1 MGDDVGKVERVKTG
15 VPGLDD
21 VMNGGIPQ
29 GHIVLVTGT
38 SGSGKTTLT
47 TQYLHQGGK
56 EEETGLYFSISEPVE
71 NIIETSK
78 HFGMDFEE
86 GDTAE
91 YVHFDE
97 ENNLMRMGSGDV
109 FEPGKFVEKFKRKI
123 EDIDPDRVVLDSIT
137 KFAMVFDSAPVRR
150 EKVNELADF
159 LREQDITACLLS
171 ELPYSSEQKKVSKYE
186 IIEFVVDG
194 VIILGYERK
203 ESSRTR
209 TIEVFKM
216 RRTEHSSDIHPLK
229 ITDQGL
235 MTYPNQ
241 TAF

>member
-1 MGDDVGKVERVKTG
+1 MGDPDKVERAKTG
-15 VPGLDD
+15 VPGLDEIMD
-21 VMNGGIPQ
+21 GGIPK
-29 GHIVLVTGT
+29 GHIVLVAGT

-47 TQYLHQGGK
+47 TQYLYNGAVDHDEK
-56 EEETGLYFSISEPVE
+56 GLYFSISEPVG
-71 NIIETSK
+71 NIKQTSK
-78 HFGMDFEE
+78 HFGMDFDE
-86 GDTAE
+86 GDAQKV
-91 YVHFDE
+91 YFDE

-123 EDIDPDRVVLDSIT
+123 EEVEPERVVLDSIT

-150 EKVNELADF
+150 EKVNELTNF
-159 LREQDITACLLS
+159 LRDNNITTCFLS
-171 ELPYSSEQKKVSKYE
+171 ELPYSSEQQKVSKYE

-216 RRTEHSSDIHPLK
+216 RRTDHSSDIHPLK
-229 ITDQGL
+229 ITQKGI

>member
-1 MGDDVGKVERVKTG
+1 MADEEEVERSKTG
-15 VPGLDD
+15 VPGLDEIMD
-21 VMNGGIPQ
+21 GGIPK
-29 GHIVLVTGT
+29 GHIVLVSGT
-38 SGSGKTTLT
+38 SGSGKTTVT
-47 TQYLHQGGK
+47 TQFLYNGAVDHDEK
-56 EEETGLYFSISEPVE
+56 GLYFSISEPVD
-71 NIIETSK
+71 NIKQTSR
-78 HFGMDFEE
+78 HFGMDFDE
-86 GDTAE
+86 GDGTK
-91 YVHFDE
+91 VHFDE

-123 EDIDPDRVVLDSIT
+123 EEIEPERVVLDSIT

-150 EKVNELADF
+150 EKVNELTEF
-159 LREQDITACLLS
+159 LREQNITTCFLS
-171 ELPYSSEQKKVSKYE
+171 ELPYSSEQKRVSKYE

-216 RRTEHSSDIHPLK
+216 RRTNHSSDIHPLK
-229 ITDQGL
+229 ITDRGI

>member
-1 MGDDVGKVERVKTG
+1 MGDTDKVERSKTG

-21 VMNGGIPQ
+21 IMDGGIPK
-29 GHIVLVTGT
+29 GHIVLVSGT
-38 SGSGKTTLT
+38 SGSGKTTVT
-47 TQYLHQGGK
+47 TQFLYNGAVDHDEK
-56 EEETGLYFSISEPVE
+56 GLYFSISEPVE
-71 NIIETSK
+71 NIKQTSR
-78 HFGMDFEE
+78 HFGMDFDE
-86 GDTAE
+86 GDATK
-91 YVHFDE
+91 VHFDE

-109 FEPGKFVEKFKRKI
+109 FEPGRFVEKFKRKI
-123 EDIDPDRVVLDSIT
+123 EEVEPERVVLDSIT

-150 EKVNELADF
+150 EKVNELTEF
-159 LREQDITACLLS
+159 LRDQGITTCFLS
-171 ELPYSSEQKKVSKYE
+171 ELPYSSEQQRVSKYE

-216 RRTEHSSDIHPLK
+216 RRTDHSSDIHPLK
-229 ITDQGL
+229 ITDRGI